1 MRQTYYLFDTRNK
14 SMRKLLRKENVIH
27 MSQEVVIAIIGGMLG
42 STGLWQLIQYFLNK
56 NSAEREMLLG
66 LGYTQ
71 LMQTCNVYLQK
82 GYIEVEEL
90 VDLKKYLYEPYRKLG
105 GNGAGEMIMSKVE
118 KLPNRPQSEAA

>member
-1 MRQTYYLFDTRNK
+1 
-14 SMRKLLRKENVIH
+14 
-27 MSQEVVIAIIGGMLG
+27 MSQETIVAIIVAVLSSAGA
-42 STGLWQLIQYFLNK
+42 SEVVKYFLSK

-66 LGYTQ
+66 VGYTQ
-71 LMQTCNVYLQK
+71 LMYTCKMYLDQ

-118 KLPNRPQSEAA
+118 KLPNQPPEKVA

>member
-14 SMRKLLRKENVIH
+14 SMKKLLRKENVIH

-56 NSAEREMLLG
+56 NSVEREMLLG
-66 LGYTQ
+66 LGYIQ
-71 LMQTCNVYLQK
+71 LMNTCEMYLRQ

-118 KLPNRPQSEAA
+118 KLPNQPPSEAA

>member
-1 MRQTYYLFDTRNK
+1 ML
-14 SMRKLLRKENVIH
+14 
-27 MSQEVVIAIIGGMLG
+27 QEVVIAIVGGMLG

-56 NSAEREMLLG
+56 NSVEREMLLG
-66 LGYTQ
+66 LGYIQ
-71 LMQTCNVYLQK
+71 LMNTCEMYLRQ

-118 KLPNRPQSEAA
+118 KLPNQPPSEAA

>member
-1 MRQTYYLFDTRNK
+1 MRQ
-14 SMRKLLRKENVIH
+14 EII
-27 MSQEVVIAIIGGMLG
+27 IAVIGGIFG

-66 LGYTQ
+66 LGYIQ
-71 LMQTCNVYLQK
+71 LMQTCNVYLQQ

-105 GNGAGEMIMSKVE
+105 GNGAGEMIMKKVE
-118 KLPNRPQSEAA
+118 NLPNQPLDKTA

>member
-1 MRQTYYLFDTRNK
+1 
-14 SMRKLLRKENVIH
+14 
-27 MSQEVVIAIIGGMLG
+27 
-42 STGLWQLIQYFLNK
+42 
-56 NSAEREMLLG
+56 MLLG

-118 KLPNRPQSEAA
+118 KLPNRPPSEAA